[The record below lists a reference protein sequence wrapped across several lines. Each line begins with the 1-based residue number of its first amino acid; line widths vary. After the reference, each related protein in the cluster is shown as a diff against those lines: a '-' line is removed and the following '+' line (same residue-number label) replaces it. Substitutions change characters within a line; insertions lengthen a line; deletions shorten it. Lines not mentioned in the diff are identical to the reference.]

1 MSWEGN
7 YFYYIPKYIDLKI
20 FSYSEVL
27 ISTLLLFSECSKI
40 FLLVRLEH
48 VSISHTLYKTK
59 LDTWRYFEISMI
71 VLTLFLQ
78 MFDLNVFTPI
88 FFFILA
94 HEYIKK
100 DDQEIESSST
110 TQLYYRK
117 IELFV
122 KFVFYLMILYFNVV
136 NILLKYGD

>member
-7 YFYYIPKYIDLKI
+7 YFYLILNYINVKI
-20 FSYSEVL
+20 FSYTEVL

-48 VSISHTLYKTK
+48 VSISHTLYKTRSN
-59 LDTWRYFEISMI
+59 TWRYFEMFMI

-78 MFDLNVFTPI
+78 MFDLNIFIP
-88 FFFILA
+88 FFFMILI

-100 DDQEIESSST
+100 DEEIESAFT
-110 TQLYYRK
+110 TQLHYKK

-122 KFVFYLMILYFNVV
+122 KFIFYLMIVYFNVV
-136 NILLKYGD
+136 NILLKNSH